1 MKLVAL
7 LGVLAA
13 TGTPQIQV
21 ASPVALRGH
30 AIPVAVSGLQAASV
44 QARAAG
50 ATQSLG
56 RPLPWT
62 QLVYDGSAWVGL
74 LPAPELRGVYALELR
89 VDHRATVVR
98 SPRWL
103 VRVFAQGTS
112 SRPTFSTPDGVAR
125 RWVRELPSRPRLVAM
140 RRWPLPAFDRRDP
153 RLHQLVVV
161 AYQASNGPRLGMF
174 VTAVRDDPHGR
185 WRLLEATVAP

>member
-21 ASPVALRGH
+21 ASPIALRGH
-30 AIPVAVSGLQAASV
+30 AIPVAVSGLQAGSV

-50 ATQSLG
+50 ATRNLG

-62 QLVYDGSAWVGL
+62 QLVHEGSTWVGL

-89 VDHRATVVR
+89 VDHRAIVIR

-103 VRVFAQGTS
+103 VRVFARGTL
-112 SRPTFSTPDGVAR
+112 SRPTFSTPESVAR
-125 RWVRELPSRPRLVAM
+125 SWVRELPSRPRLVAM

-153 RLHQLVVV
+153 HLHQLVVV
-161 AYQASNGPRLGMF
+161 AYEASNGPRLGMF
-174 VTAVRDDPHGR
+174 VTAVRGDPHGR
-185 WRLLEATVAP
+185 WRLLEATVTP